1 MSLPQRKKNLLPS
14 LDSIDKNENNIEN
27 LTDNNDL
34 EEFSLIETEMLTDDD
49 FIEENNLEKNK
60 EKEEDAILP
69 NKIEDRSKLQDDESK
84 KELKKI
90 NFNFNIEKIKEFKFK
105 KIKIPKFNNINYN
118 NLLSFKKLSY
128 KTIITIIVIIIIG
141 LFIISKLLFGKAESQ
156 NNNLSELSYKFKNE
170 EYQGIVFTVKSNQ
183 ETKINLQRIY
193 KETNGNLVL
202 CETGEKDIEKDV
214 EQEVFL
220 TCLNNTED
228 ILDTSKKLIKDNI
241 MEIK

>member
-27 LTDNNDL
+27 LADNNDL

-49 FIEENNLEKNK
+49 FIEENNIEKIK
-60 EKEEDAILP
+60 EKDTILP
-69 NKIEDRSKLQDDESK
+69 NKIEDNSTIQDDESK
-84 KELKKI
+84 EESKKI
-90 NFNFNIEKIKEFKFK
+90 NFNFNIEKIKEFK

>member
-14 LDSIDKNENNIEN
+14 LDSIDQNENNVEN

-49 FIEENNLEKNK
+49 FIEENNIEKIK
-60 EKEEDAILP
+60 EKDIILP
-69 NKIEDRSKLQDDESK
+69 NKIEDNSKIQDDESK
-84 KELKKI
+84 EESKKI
-90 NFNFNIEKIKEFKFK
+90 NFNFNIEEFKFK
-105 KIKIPKFNNINYN
+105 KIEIPKFNNINYN
-118 NLLSFKKLSY
+118 NLLSLKKMSY

-141 LFIISKLLFGKAESQ
+141 LFIISKLLFGKAEAQ

>member
-14 LDSIDKNENNIEN
+14 LDSIDQNENNVEN

-49 FIEENNLEKNK
+49 FIEENNIEKIK
-60 EKEEDAILP
+60 EKDIILP
-69 NKIEDRSKLQDDESK
+69 NKIEDNSKIQDDESK
-84 KELKKI
+84 EESKKI

-105 KIKIPKFNNINYN
+105 KIEIPKFNNINYN
-118 NLLSFKKLSY
+118 NLLSLKKMSY

>member
-27 LTDNNDL
+27 LADNNDL

-49 FIEENNLEKNK
+49 FIEENNIEKIK
-60 EKEEDAILP
+60 EKDIILP
-69 NKIEDRSKLQDDESK
+69 NKIEDNSKIQDDESK
-84 KELKKI
+84 EESKKI

-105 KIKIPKFNNINYN
+105 KIEIPKFNNINYN
-118 NLLSFKKLSY
+118 NLLSLKKMSY

>member
-60 EKEEDAILP
+60 EKEVDAILP

-84 KELKKI
+84 KESKKI
-90 NFNFNIEKIKEFKFK
+90 NFNFNIEKIKEFK

>member
-49 FIEENNLEKNK
+49 FIEENNIEKIK

-84 KELKKI
+84 KESKKI
-90 NFNFNIEKIKEFKFK
+90 NFNFNIEKIKEFK

>member
-27 LTDNNDL
+27 LADNNDL

-49 FIEENNLEKNK
+49 FIEENNIEKTK
-60 EKEEDAILP
+60 EKEEDTILP
-69 NKIEDRSKLQDDESK
+69 NKIEDNSKIQDDESNEK
-84 KELKKI
+84 SKKI

-105 KIKIPKFNNINYN
+105 KM
-118 NLLSFKKLSY
+118 SY

-241 MEIK
+241 TEIK

>member
-1 MSLPQRKKNLLPS
+1 MKKS
-14 LDSIDKNENNIEN
+14 
-27 LTDNNDL
+27 
-34 EEFSLIETEMLTDDD
+34 F
-49 FIEENNLEKNK
+49 
-60 EKEEDAILP
+60 
-69 NKIEDRSKLQDDESK
+69 QES
-84 KELKKI
+84 KKI
-90 NFNFNIEKIKEFKFK
+90 NFNFNIEKIKEFK

-141 LFIISKLLFGKAESQ
+141 LFIICKLLFGKAESQ

>member
-27 LTDNNDL
+27 LADNNDL

-49 FIEENNLEKNK
+49 FIEENNIEKIK
-60 EKEEDAILP
+60 EKDTILP
-69 NKIEDRSKLQDDESK
+69 NKIEDNSTIQDDESK
-84 KELKKI
+84 EESKKI

-118 NLLSFKKLSY
+118 NLLSFKKMSY

>member
-60 EKEEDAILP
+60 EKEVDAILP
-69 NKIEDRSKLQDDESK
+69 NKIEDISKLQDDESK
-84 KELKKI
+84 KESKKI
-90 NFNFNIEKIKEFKFK
+90 NFNFNIEKIKEFK

>member
-27 LTDNNDL
+27 LADNNDL

-49 FIEENNLEKNK
+49 FIEENNIEKIK
-60 EKEEDAILP
+60 EKDTILP
-69 NKIEDRSKLQDDESK
+69 NKIEDNSTIQDDESK
-84 KELKKI
+84 EESKKI